1 MTTEDILI
9 VLEVL
14 GTVAFAISG
23 ALVAIKVRYDIFG
36 VCVVGVVTAVG
47 GGIMRDLIIGEIPPA
62 IFNNFY
68 IVLIALVTSLLVFIF
83 SYIKRSDFNNL
94 KEKIEQVNNFFDAVG
109 LAAFTVMGMELAFTK
124 GLSSNLFLSVTMAL
138 LTAVGGGVLR
148 DLLTETQPYIFK
160 KHIYASASLLGAFLY
175 FGLEK
180 LFEIKMLSTLSG
192 LIFIIGI
199 RLLAT
204 KYRWSLPKI
213 KFEE

>member
-1 MTTEDILI
+1 MTTADILI

-23 ALVAIKVRYDIFG
+23 ALVAIKVKYDIFG
-36 VCVVGVVTAVG
+36 VSVIGVVTAVG

-62 IFNNFY
+62 IFTKFY
-68 IVLIALVTSLLVFIF
+68 IVLIALATSILVFVI
-83 SYIKRSDFNNL
+83 SYFKRKDFNEL

-109 LAAFTVMGMELAFTK
+109 LAAFTVMGIELAFTN
-124 GLSSNLFLSVTMAL
+124 GLSSNLFLSITMAL

-148 DLLTETQPYIFK
+148 DLLTETKPYIFK
-160 KHIYASASLLGAFLY
+160 KHIYASASLLGALLY

-213 KFEE
+213 KLEE

>member
-68 IVLIALVTSLLVFIF
+68 IVTSYAFIGLILGSLPIVFKQANVKKITFSHIMCLILSFIF
-83 SYIKRSDFNNL
+83 S
-94 KEKIEQVNNFFDAVG
+94 
-109 LAAFTVMGMELAFTK
+109 
-124 GLSSNLFLSVTMAL
+124 
-138 LTAVGGGVLR
+138 
-148 DLLTETQPYIFK
+148 
-160 KHIYASASLLGAFLY
+160 IYY
-175 FGLEK
+175 
-180 LFEIKMLSTLSG
+180 
-192 LIFIIGI
+192 
-199 RLLAT
+199 
-204 KYRWSLPKI
+204 
-213 KFEE
+213 